1 MKYWRNFNEKEE
13 DDVKIYFKT
22 YSTNTFHIVHY
33 TYHRI
38 FFLMQLTTSFEER
51 VKFYQMSDPKM
62 SYEEA
67 VIYGKKAGWDDPI
80 LIKYFNWI
88 KGVIKGNWGVSV
100 VYEVGQN
107 PWTIL
112 TRFIPFTISI
122 NIWPLLIATPLGFLF
137 GIIAALRKNKPT
149 DYIISLLVMI
159 CISVPSFVFVTL
171 LMINATNMGLPIQFR
186 AADQANWKDYIIPV
200 IALSVGP
207 IASLT
212 RITRAELTEVL
223 TSEYLLLA
231 RTKGLNRFQATIR
244 HALRNSLL
252 PLVPSIIGSFVGI
265 MFGSLVIEQIYG
277 IKGVGGILL
286 TAISETQPDHDLAM
300 AALSFYTIIDLV
312 TILIVDLAYGVV
324 DPRIRMGAR

>member
-1 MKYWRNFNEKEE
+1 MLKYTLKR
-13 DDVKIYFKT
+13 
-22 YSTNTFHIVHY
+22 IVLILFTLFIILTIAY
-33 TYHRI
+33 
-38 FFLMQLTTSFEER
+38 FLMQLTTSFEER

-80 LIKYFNWI
+80 LIRYFNWI

>member
-1 MKYWRNFNEKEE
+1 MLKYTLKR
-13 DDVKIYFKT
+13 
-22 YSTNTFHIVHY
+22 IVL
-33 TYHRI
+33 I
-38 FFLMQLTTSFEER
+38 FFTMFIILTLAYILIQLTTSFEER
-51 VKFYQMSDPKM
+51 VKFYQMSDTKI

-88 KGVIKGNWGVSV
+88 KGVFTGNWGVSV

-171 LMINATNMGLPIQFR
+171 LMINASNMGLPIQFR

-312 TILIVDLAYGVV
+312 TILIVDLAYGIV

>member
-1 MKYWRNFNEKEE
+1 MLKYTLK
-13 DDVKIYFKT
+13 
-22 YSTNTFHIVHY
+22 
-33 TYHRI
+33 RI
-38 FFLMQLTTSFEER
+38 LLMFFTMFIILTIAYILIQLTTSFEER
-51 VKFYQMSDPKM
+51 VNFYKMNDPKI

-67 VIYGKKAGWDDPI
+67 IIYGKKAGWDDPI

-88 KGVIKGNWGVSV
+88 KGIFTGNWGVSV

-171 LMINATNMGLPIQFR
+171 LMINASNMGLPIQFR
-186 AADQANWKDYIIPV
+186 AADQANWKDYIIPI

>member
-1 MKYWRNFNEKEE
+1 MLKYTLKR
-13 DDVKIYFKT
+13 
-22 YSTNTFHIVHY
+22 IVL
-33 TYHRI
+33 I
-38 FFLMQLTTSFEER
+38 FFTMFIILTLAYILIQLTTSFEER
-51 VKFYQMSDPKM
+51 VKFYQMSDPKI

-88 KGVIKGNWGVSV
+88 KGVFTGNWGVSV

-171 LMINATNMGLPIQFR
+171 LMINASNMGLPIQFR

-312 TILIVDLAYGVV
+312 TILIVDLVYGIV

>member
-1 MKYWRNFNEKEE
+1 MLKYTLKR
-13 DDVKIYFKT
+13 
-22 YSTNTFHIVHY
+22 IVLILFTLFIILTIAY
-33 TYHRI
+33 
-38 FFLMQLTTSFEER
+38 FLMQLTTSFEER

-286 TAISETQPDHDLAM
+286 TAISETRPDHDLAM

>member
-1 MKYWRNFNEKEE
+1 MLKYTLKR
-13 DDVKIYFKT
+13 
-22 YSTNTFHIVHY
+22 IVL
-33 TYHRI
+33 I
-38 FFLMQLTTSFEER
+38 FFTMFIILTLAYILIQLTTSFEER
-51 VKFYQMSDPKM
+51 VKFYQMSDPKI

-88 KGVIKGNWGVSV
+88 KGVFTGNWGVSV

-171 LMINATNMGLPIQFR
+171 LMINASNMGLPIQFR
-186 AADQANWKDYIIPV
+186 AADQANWKDYIIPI

-207 IASLT
+207 IAGLT

-300 AALSFYTIIDLV
+300 AALTFYTIIDLV
-312 TILIVDLAYGVV
+312 TILIVDLAYGIV

>member
-1 MKYWRNFNEKEE
+1 MLKYTLKR
-13 DDVKIYFKT
+13 
-22 YSTNTFHIVHY
+22 IVL
-33 TYHRI
+33 I
-38 FFLMQLTTSFEER
+38 FFTMFIILTLAYILIQLTTSFEER
-51 VKFYQMSDPKM
+51 VKFYQMSDPKI

-88 KGVIKGNWGVSV
+88 KGVFTGNWGVSV

-171 LMINATNMGLPIQFR
+171 LMINASNMGLPIQFR

-207 IASLT
+207 IAGLT

-312 TILIVDLAYGVV
+312 TILIVDLAYGIV

>member
-1 MKYWRNFNEKEE
+1 MLKYTLK
-13 DDVKIYFKT
+13 
-22 YSTNTFHIVHY
+22 
-33 TYHRI
+33 RI
-38 FFLMQLTTSFEER
+38 LLMFFTMFIILTLAYILIQLTTSFEER
-51 VKFYQMSDPKM
+51 VNFYKMNDPKI

-67 VIYGKKAGWDDPI
+67 IIYGKKAGWDDPI

-88 KGVIKGNWGVSV
+88 KGIFTGNWGVSV

-122 NIWPLLIATPLGFLF
+122 NILIATPLGFLF

-171 LMINATNMGLPIQFR
+171 LMINASNMGLPIQFR
-186 AADQANWKDYIIPV
+186 AADQANWKDYIIPI

>member
-1 MKYWRNFNEKEE
+1 MN
-13 DDVKIYFKT
+13 
-22 YSTNTFHIVHY
+22 
-33 TYHRI
+33 
-38 FFLMQLTTSFEER
+38 
-51 VKFYQMSDPKM
+51 DPKI

-88 KGVIKGNWGVSV
+88 KGIFTGNWGVSV

-171 LMINATNMGLPIQFR
+171 LMINASNMGLPIQFR
-186 AADQANWKDYIIPV
+186 AADQANWKDYIIPI

>member
-1 MKYWRNFNEKEE
+1 MLKYTLKR
-13 DDVKIYFKT
+13 
-22 YSTNTFHIVHY
+22 IVLILFTLFIILTIAY
-33 TYHRI
+33 
-38 FFLMQLTTSFEER
+38 FLMQLTTSFEER

-312 TILIVDLAYGVV
+312 TI
-324 DPRIRMGAR
+324 

>member
-1 MKYWRNFNEKEE
+1 MLKYTLK
-13 DDVKIYFKT
+13 
-22 YSTNTFHIVHY
+22 
-33 TYHRI
+33 RI
-38 FFLMQLTTSFEER
+38 LLMFFTMFIILTLAYILIQLTTSFEER
-51 VKFYQMSDPKM
+51 VNFYKMNDPKI

-88 KGVIKGNWGVSV
+88 KGIFTGNWGVSV

-171 LMINATNMGLPIQFR
+171 LMINASNMGLPIQFR
-186 AADQANWKDYIIPV
+186 AADQANWKDYIIPI

-277 IKGVGGILL
+277 IKGVGGISL

>member
-1 MKYWRNFNEKEE
+1 MLKYTLK
-13 DDVKIYFKT
+13 
-22 YSTNTFHIVHY
+22 
-33 TYHRI
+33 RI
-38 FFLMQLTTSFEER
+38 LLMFFTMFIILTLAYILIQLTTSFEER
-51 VKFYQMSDPKM
+51 VNFYKMNDPKI

-67 VIYGKKAGWDDPI
+67 IIYGKKAGWDDPI

-88 KGVIKGNWGVSV
+88 KGIFTGNWGVSV

-171 LMINATNMGLPIQFR
+171 LMINASNMGLPIQFR
-186 AADQANWKDYIIPV
+186 AADQANWKDYIIPI

-286 TAISETQPDHDLAM
+286 TDISETQPDHDLAM

>member
-1 MKYWRNFNEKEE
+1 MLKYTLKR
-13 DDVKIYFKT
+13 
-22 YSTNTFHIVHY
+22 IVL
-33 TYHRI
+33 I
-38 FFLMQLTTSFEER
+38 FFTMFIILTLAYILIQLTTSFEER
-51 VKFYQMSDPKM
+51 VKFYQMSDPKI

-88 KGVIKGNWGVSV
+88 KGVFTGNWGVSV

-171 LMINATNMGLPIQFR
+171 LMINASNMGLPIQFR

-286 TAISETQPDHDLAM
+286 TAISETQPDYDLAM

-312 TILIVDLAYGVV
+312 TILMVDLAYGIV

>member
-1 MKYWRNFNEKEE
+1 MLKYTLKR
-13 DDVKIYFKT
+13 
-22 YSTNTFHIVHY
+22 IVL
-33 TYHRI
+33 I
-38 FFLMQLTTSFEER
+38 FFTMFIILTLAYILIQLTTSFEER
-51 VKFYQMSDPKM
+51 VKFYQMSDPKI

-88 KGVIKGNWGVSV
+88 KGVFTGNWGVSV

-171 LMINATNMGLPIQFR
+171 LMINASNMGLPIQFR

-244 HALRNSLL
+244 HVLRNSLL

-312 TILIVDLAYGVV
+312 TILIVDLAYGIV

>member
-1 MKYWRNFNEKEE
+1 MLKYTLKR
-13 DDVKIYFKT
+13 
-22 YSTNTFHIVHY
+22 IVL
-33 TYHRI
+33 I
-38 FFLMQLTTSFEER
+38 FFTMFIILTLAYILIQLTTSFEER
-51 VKFYQMSDPKM
+51 VKFYQMSDPKI

-67 VIYGKKAGWDDPI
+67 IIYGKKAGWDDPI

-88 KGVIKGNWGVSV
+88 KGVFTGNWGVSV

-171 LMINATNMGLPIQFR
+171 LMINASNMGLPIQFR

-312 TILIVDLAYGVV
+312 TILIVDLAYGIV

>member
-1 MKYWRNFNEKEE
+1 MLKYTLKR
-13 DDVKIYFKT
+13 
-22 YSTNTFHIVHY
+22 IVL
-33 TYHRI
+33 I
-38 FFLMQLTTSFEER
+38 FFTMFIILTLAYILIQLTTSFEER
-51 VKFYQMSDPKM
+51 VKFYQMSDPKI

-88 KGVIKGNWGVSV
+88 KGVFTGNWGVSV

-122 NIWPLLIATPLGFLF
+122 NIWSLLIATPLGFLF

-171 LMINATNMGLPIQFR
+171 LMINASNMGLPIQFR

-312 TILIVDLAYGVV
+312 TILIVDLAYGIV

>member
-1 MKYWRNFNEKEE
+1 MLKYTLK
-13 DDVKIYFKT
+13 
-22 YSTNTFHIVHY
+22 
-33 TYHRI
+33 RI
-38 FFLMQLTTSFEER
+38 LLMFFTMFIILTLAYILIQLTTSFEER
-51 VKFYQMSDPKM
+51 VNFYKM
-62 SYEEA
+62 NDSKISYEEA
-67 VIYGKKAGWDDPI
+67 IIYGKKAGWDDPI

-88 KGVIKGNWGVSV
+88 KGIFTGNWGVSV

-171 LMINATNMGLPIQFR
+171 LMINASNMGLPIQFR
-186 AADQANWKDYIIPV
+186 AADQANWKDYIIPI

>member
-1 MKYWRNFNEKEE
+1 MLKYTLKR
-13 DDVKIYFKT
+13 
-22 YSTNTFHIVHY
+22 IVL
-33 TYHRI
+33 I
-38 FFLMQLTTSFEER
+38 FFTMFIILTLAYILIQLTTSFEER
-51 VKFYQMSDPKM
+51 VKFYQMSDPKI

-88 KGVIKGNWGVSV
+88 KGVFTGNWGVSV

-171 LMINATNMGLPIQFR
+171 LMINASNMGLPIQFR

-244 HALRNSLL
+244 HALRNSIL

-312 TILIVDLAYGVV
+312 TILIVDLAYGIV

>member
-1 MKYWRNFNEKEE
+1 MLKYTLKR
-13 DDVKIYFKT
+13 
-22 YSTNTFHIVHY
+22 IVLILFTLFIILTIAY
-33 TYHRI
+33 
-38 FFLMQLTTSFEER
+38 FLMQLTTSFEER

-312 TILIVDLAYGVV
+312 TILIVDLAYGIV

>member
-13 DDVKIYFKT
+13 NNVKIYLET
-22 YSTNTFHIVHY
+22 YTANVFTMFIILTLAY
-33 TYHRI
+33 I
-38 FFLMQLTTSFEER
+38 LIQLTTSFEER
-51 VKFYQMSDPKM
+51 VNFYKMNDPKI

-67 VIYGKKAGWDDPI
+67 IIYGKKAGWDDPI

-88 KGVIKGNWGVSV
+88 KGIFTGNWGVSV

-171 LMINATNMGLPIQFR
+171 LMINASNMGLPIQFR
-186 AADQANWKDYIIPV
+186 AADQANWKDYIIPI

>member
-1 MKYWRNFNEKEE
+1 MLKYTLKRMLLM
-13 DDVKIYFKT
+13 
-22 YSTNTFHIVHY
+22 
-33 TYHRI
+33 
-38 FFLMQLTTSFEER
+38 FFTMFIILTLAYILIQLTTSFEER
-51 VKFYQMSDPKM
+51 VNFYKMNDPKI

-67 VIYGKKAGWDDPI
+67 IIYGKKAGWDDPI

-88 KGVIKGNWGVSV
+88 KGIFTGNWGVSV

-171 LMINATNMGLPIQFR
+171 LMINASNMGLPIQFR
-186 AADQANWKDYIIPV
+186 AADQANWKDYIIPI

>member
-1 MKYWRNFNEKEE
+1 MLKYTLKR
-13 DDVKIYFKT
+13 
-22 YSTNTFHIVHY
+22 IVL
-33 TYHRI
+33 I
-38 FFLMQLTTSFEER
+38 FFTMFIILTLAYILIQLTTSFEER
-51 VKFYQMSDPKM
+51 VKFYQMSDPKI

-88 KGVIKGNWGVSV
+88 KGVFTGNWGVSV

-171 LMINATNMGLPIQFR
+171 LMINASNMGLPIQFR

-212 RITRAELTEVL
+212 RITRAELKEVL

-312 TILIVDLAYGVV
+312 TILIVDLAYGIV

>member
-1 MKYWRNFNEKEE
+1 MFKYTLK
-13 DDVKIYFKT
+13 
-22 YSTNTFHIVHY
+22 
-33 TYHRI
+33 RI
-38 FFLMQLTTSFEER
+38 LLMFFTMFIILTLAYILIQLTTSFEER
-51 VKFYQMSDPKM
+51 VNFYKMNDPKI

-88 KGVIKGNWGVSV
+88 KGIFTGNWGVSV

-171 LMINATNMGLPIQFR
+171 LMINASNMGLPIQFR
-186 AADQANWKDYIIPV
+186 AADQANWKDYIIPI

-212 RITRAELTEVL
+212 RTTRAELTEVL

>member
-1 MKYWRNFNEKEE
+1 MLKYTLKR
-13 DDVKIYFKT
+13 
-22 YSTNTFHIVHY
+22 IVL
-33 TYHRI
+33 I
-38 FFLMQLTTSFEER
+38 FFTMFIILTLAYILIQLTTSFEER
-51 VKFYQMSDPKM
+51 VKFYQMSDPKI

-88 KGVIKGNWGVSV
+88 KGVFTGNWGVSV

-122 NIWPLLIATPLGFLF
+122 IWPLLIATPLGFLF

-171 LMINATNMGLPIQFR
+171 LMINASNMGLPIQFR

-312 TILIVDLAYGVV
+312 TILIVDLAYGIV

>member
-1 MKYWRNFNEKEE
+1 MLKYTLKR
-13 DDVKIYFKT
+13 
-22 YSTNTFHIVHY
+22 IVL
-33 TYHRI
+33 I
-38 FFLMQLTTSFEER
+38 FFTMFIILTLAYILIQLTTTFEER
-51 VKFYQMSDPKM
+51 VKFYQMSDPKI

-88 KGVIKGNWGVSV
+88 KGVFTGNWGVSV

-171 LMINATNMGLPIQFR
+171 LMINASNMGLPIQFR

-312 TILIVDLAYGVV
+312 TILIVDLAYGIV

>member
-1 MKYWRNFNEKEE
+1 MFKYTLK
-13 DDVKIYFKT
+13 
-22 YSTNTFHIVHY
+22 
-33 TYHRI
+33 RI
-38 FFLMQLTTSFEER
+38 LLMFFTMFIILTLAYILIQLTTSFEER
-51 VKFYQMSDPKM
+51 VNFYKMNDPKI

-88 KGVIKGNWGVSV
+88 KGIFTGNWGVSV

-171 LMINATNMGLPIQFR
+171 LMINASNMGLPIQFR
-186 AADQANWKDYIIPV
+186 AADQANWKDYIIPI

>member
-1 MKYWRNFNEKEE
+1 MLKYTLKR
-13 DDVKIYFKT
+13 
-22 YSTNTFHIVHY
+22 IVL
-33 TYHRI
+33 I
-38 FFLMQLTTSFEER
+38 FFTMFIILTLAYILIQLTTSFEER
-51 VKFYQMSDPKM
+51 VKFYQMSDPKI
-62 SYEEA
+62 SNEEA

-88 KGVIKGNWGVSV
+88 KGVFTGNWGVSV

-171 LMINATNMGLPIQFR
+171 LMINASNMGLPIQFR

-312 TILIVDLAYGVV
+312 TILIVDLAYGIV

>member
-1 MKYWRNFNEKEE
+1 MLKYTLKR
-13 DDVKIYFKT
+13 
-22 YSTNTFHIVHY
+22 IVLILFTLFIILTIAY
-33 TYHRI
+33 
-38 FFLMQLTTSFEER
+38 FLMQLTTSFEER

-324 DPRIRMGAR
+324 VPSISIGAR

>member
-1 MKYWRNFNEKEE
+1 MLKYTLK
-13 DDVKIYFKT
+13 
-22 YSTNTFHIVHY
+22 
-33 TYHRI
+33 RI
-38 FFLMQLTTSFEER
+38 LLMFFTMFIILTLAYILIQLTTSFEER
-51 VKFYQMSDPKM
+51 VNFYKMNDPKI

-67 VIYGKKAGWDDPI
+67 IIYGKKAGWDDPI

-88 KGVIKGNWGVSV
+88 KGIFTGNWGVSV

-159 CISVPSFVFVTL
+159 CLSVPSFVFVTL
-171 LMINATNMGLPIQFR
+171 LMINASNMGLPIQFR
-186 AADQANWKDYIIPV
+186 AADQANWKDYIIPI

>member
-1 MKYWRNFNEKEE
+1 MLKYTLK
-13 DDVKIYFKT
+13 
-22 YSTNTFHIVHY
+22 
-33 TYHRI
+33 RI
-38 FFLMQLTTSFEER
+38 LLMFFTMFIILTLAYILIQLTTSFEER
-51 VKFYQMSDPKM
+51 VNFYKMNDPKI

-67 VIYGKKAGWDDPI
+67 IIYGKKAGWDDPI

-88 KGVIKGNWGVSV
+88 KGIFTGNWGVSV

-171 LMINATNMGLPIQFR
+171 LMINASNMGLPIQFR
-186 AADQANWKDYIIPV
+186 AADQANWKDYIIPI

-286 TAISETQPDHDLAM
+286 TAISETRPDHDLAM

>member
-1 MKYWRNFNEKEE
+1 MLKYTLKR
-13 DDVKIYFKT
+13 
-22 YSTNTFHIVHY
+22 IVL
-33 TYHRI
+33 I
-38 FFLMQLTTSFEER
+38 FFTMFIILTLAYILIQLTTSFEER
-51 VKFYQMSDPKM
+51 VKFYQMSDPKI

-88 KGVIKGNWGVSV
+88 KGVFTGNWGVSV

-159 CISVPSFVFVTL
+159 CISVPSFVFITL
-171 LMINATNMGLPIQFR
+171 LMINASNMGLPIQFR

-312 TILIVDLAYGVV
+312 TILIVDLAYGIV

>member
-1 MKYWRNFNEKEE
+1 MLKYTLKR
-13 DDVKIYFKT
+13 
-22 YSTNTFHIVHY
+22 IVL
-33 TYHRI
+33 I
-38 FFLMQLTTSFEER
+38 FFTMFIILTLAYILIQLTTSFEER
-51 VKFYQMSDPKM
+51 VKFYQMSDPKI

-88 KGVIKGNWGVSV
+88 KGVFTGNWGVSV

-171 LMINATNMGLPIQFR
+171 LMINASNMGLPIQFR

-312 TILIVDLAYGVV
+312 TILMVDLAYGIV